1 MVLKIFLTTY
11 NPASFFLAGFFI
23 NKICWI
29 MKKLLFLLLLNYS
42 FLSGQTKITFKDYQS
57 EKDSLLKLNS
67 KLLIEKK
74 FLQKEIDSLKSYAN
88 MLDEKIN
95 FINKEIEELYIK
107 KFGRE
112 NGTRV
117 YNKQVWKGMTE
128 KMLLAGWGKPD
139 KIDRNVQKWGTYT
152 QWYYGKITFFF
163 KDGKLIDFEE
173 SK

>member
-1 MVLKIFLTTY
+1 
-11 NPASFFLAGFFI
+11 
-23 NKICWI
+23 
-29 MKKLLFLLLLNYS
+29 MKKLLFLLLFSYS
-42 FLSGQTKITFKDYQS
+42 FLFGQAKINFRNYQS
-57 EKDSLLKLNS
+57 EKDSLLNLNS

-74 FLQKEIDSLKSYAN
+74 SLLKEIDSLKNLSN
-88 MLDEKIN
+88 LLEEKIN
-95 FINKEIEELYIK
+95 SANREIEELFIK
-107 KFGRE
+107 KFGKE

-139 KIDRNVQKWGTYT
+139 KIDKNVQKWGTYT

>member
-1 MVLKIFLTTY
+1 
-11 NPASFFLAGFFI
+11 
-23 NKICWI
+23 
-29 MKKLLFLLLLNYS
+29 MKKLLILLLVSYS
-42 FLSGQTKITFKDYQS
+42 FLFGQAKLNSKDYQS
-57 EKDSLLKLNS
+57 EKDSLLNQNS

-74 FLQKEIDSLKSYAN
+74 SLLKEIDSLKNFSNA
-88 MLDEKIN
+88 LEEKIN
-95 FINKEIEELYIK
+95 SANKEIEELYIK

-139 KIDRNVQKWGTYT
+139 KIDKNVQKWGTFT

>member
-1 MVLKIFLTTY
+1 MKRLLIIFLM
-11 NPASFFLAGFFI
+11 S
-23 NKICWI
+23 
-29 MKKLLFLLLLNYS
+29 YS
-42 FLSGQTKITFKDYQS
+42 FLSGQTKITLKIYQS
-57 EKDSLLKLNS
+57 EKDSLQKLNS
-67 KLLIEKK
+67 KLLIEKESLK
-74 FLQKEIDSLKSYAN
+74 KEIDSLKNNST

-95 FINKEIEELYIK
+95 SINREIEELYIK

-139 KIDRNVQKWGTYT
+139 KIDKNVQKWGTYT

>member
-1 MVLKIFLTTY
+1 
-11 NPASFFLAGFFI
+11 
-23 NKICWI
+23 
-29 MKKLLFLLLLNYS
+29 MKKLLILLLINYS
-42 FLSGQTKITFKDYQS
+42 FLFGQAKINFRDYKS
-57 EKDSLLKLNS
+57 EKDSLLNQNS

-74 FLQKEIDSLKSYAN
+74 SLLKEIDSLKNFSN
-88 MLDEKIN
+88 VLEEKIN
-95 FINKEIEELYIK
+95 SANKEIEELYIK

-139 KIDRNVQKWGTYT
+139 KIDKNVQKWGTYT

>member
-1 MVLKIFLTTY
+1 
-11 NPASFFLAGFFI
+11 
-23 NKICWI
+23 
-29 MKKLLFLLLLNYS
+29 MKKLLFLLLVSYS
-42 FLSGQTKITFKDYQS
+42 FLFGQAKINFRDYKS
-57 EKDSLLKLNS
+57 EKDSLLNQNS

-74 FLQKEIDSLKSYAN
+74 SLLKEIDSLKNFSN
-88 MLDEKIN
+88 VLEEKIN
-95 FINKEIEELYIK
+95 SANREIEELYIK

-112 NGTRV
+112 NGIRV

-139 KIDRNVQKWGTYT
+139 KIDKNVQKWGTYT

>member
-1 MVLKIFLTTY
+1 
-11 NPASFFLAGFFI
+11 
-23 NKICWI
+23 
-29 MKKLLFLLLLNYS
+29 MKKLLFLLLVSYS
-42 FLSGQTKITFKDYQS
+42 FLFGQAKLNSKDYQS
-57 EKDSLLKLNS
+57 KKDSLLNQNS

-74 FLQKEIDSLKSYAN
+74 SLLKEIDSLKNFSNA
-88 MLDEKIN
+88 LEEKIN
-95 FINKEIEELYIK
+95 SANKEIEELYIK

-139 KIDRNVQKWGTYT
+139 KIDKNVQKWGTFT